1 MAHGLSAVK
10 AVYVIRIGTRANC
23 MWAAHPVT
31 MKVCGRDGPYAN
43 LNDPT
48 GGNKEMIELRNK
60 YGAEYITSNFSY
72 SILEIFDKRRP
83 VTRCLAGNPYWK
95 GVLRTIEFGM
105 NDN

>member
-1 MAHGLSAVK
+1 MVHL
-10 AVYVIRIGTRANC
+10 RE
-23 MWAAHPVT
+23 P
-31 MKVCGRDGPYAN
+31 D
-43 LNDPT
+43 DPT

-72 SILEIFDKRRP
+72 SILEIFDKKTSRDTVLSRES
-83 VTRCLAGNPYWK
+83 YWK